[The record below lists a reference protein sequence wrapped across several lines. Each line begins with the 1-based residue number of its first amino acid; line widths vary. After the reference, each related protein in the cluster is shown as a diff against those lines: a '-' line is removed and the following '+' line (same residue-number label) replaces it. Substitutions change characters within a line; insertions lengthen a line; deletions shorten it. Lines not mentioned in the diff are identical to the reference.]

1 MILHLLKILFAL
13 LLGASILIGCKKS
26 PTCQLNEPAPA
37 FQWNAPVESP
47 DERLTNFF
55 IHGNELYYGIG
66 LNNPQLVTVNT
77 LDGSSQFSPAW
88 EGLDRIDNFYVDGD
102 YLYWNYRNDIWR
114 RNLAQQYNEKIGAI
128 GYEFTDGY
136 NEGHITPFEGLAA
149 GYFHEESMADRDYA
163 IGLYDMA
170 SQQELFRY
178 QVNDPQVV
186 TNLGDPAIGRTS
198 SGDTVITFVE
208 MTKKALMI
216 FNLSQKDTL
225 QIPLPDDDLYY
236 PGLRNIH
243 IRNGRIFVALRFRV
257 FCFDAS
263 TGAKLWELQEG
274 EKIKVCTLRFWND
287 RLIFHSNSGI
297 LMSLDPNTGQILWQ
311 NEPDDAGATDQ
322 VLIGDILYYST
333 NPWDPDI
340 LGIDINDG
348 CKRIHLVDPM
358 GSSGGIIGAS
368 SNGTLLIGSS
378 NLLAYKP

>member
-1 MILHLLKILFAL
+1 MHTIKILVAFL
-13 LLGASILIGCKKS
+13 LTASFLGACKKS
-26 PTCQLNEPAPA
+26 PTCQLNEPAPVFKWSVPIEA
-37 FQWNAPVESP
+37 P

-149 GYFHEESMADRDYA
+149 GYFHEGSMADRDYA

-208 MTKKALMI
+208 MTKKNLMI
-216 FNLSQKDTL
+216 FNLSQKNTL
-225 QIPLPDDDLYY
+225 QIPLPDDDLYF
-236 PGLRNIH
+236 PTLRNIH
-243 IRNGRIFVALRFRV
+243 IRNGRVFLALRFRV

-274 EKIKVCTLRFWND
+274 EKIKGSILRFWDD

-311 NEPDDAGATDQ
+311 NEPDDSGASDQ
-322 VLIGDILYYST
+322 VLIGNILYYST
-333 NPWDPDI
+333 NHLDPDI
-340 LGIDINDG
+340 LGIDLSDG
-348 CKRIHLVDPM
+348 CMHVHLVDPL
-358 GSSGGIIGAS
+358 GPSGGIIGVS
-368 SNGTLLIGSS
+368 SNGTLLLGSAD
-378 NLLAYKP
+378 LIAYKL